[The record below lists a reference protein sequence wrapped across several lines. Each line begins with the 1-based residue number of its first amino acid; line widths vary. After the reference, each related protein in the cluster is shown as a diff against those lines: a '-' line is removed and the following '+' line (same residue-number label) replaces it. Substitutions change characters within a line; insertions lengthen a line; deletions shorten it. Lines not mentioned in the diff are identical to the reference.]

1 MCCWVYSSRRNH
13 AINPSE
19 ALTIPLSLWGHW
31 LVFSVTDTNISH
43 SQTRKQ
49 KCFSRHLFS
58 LCRHTPEDFKFNFP
72 WCSLTRFDR
81 VLQSHSQRAPST
93 DVEDLVIGLD
103 TALLTGWGAWHHLQ
117 TVDAL
122 PFAANASG
130 QLYT

>member
-1 MCCWVYSSRRNH
+1 MCRWVNSSRRNH
-13 AINPSE
+13 PINPSE

-31 LVFSVTDTNISH
+31 LVFSVTDTNIRVT
-43 SQTRKQ
+43 QRYKKQ
-49 KCFSRHLFS
+49 KCVYLFS
-58 LCRHTPEDFKFNFP
+58 LCGHTPEDFKFNFT
-72 WCSLTRFDR
+72 WCSLTSFDCI
-81 VLQSHSQRAPST
+81 LQSHSQRAPAT
-93 DVEDLVIGLD
+93 DVEDLVTGLN